1 MRITDKNLTSYVL
14 NEYNSNILYQT
25 QKTIDSIKPLLQNN
39 FGQDYDC
46 SLTSITN
53 IISWLKPNIN
63 VNDIYNKV
71 EQIAKNYLYNGK
83 TIGTLPFFIKPI
95 FNNSLKHFKINKNT
109 GFKCIKNVGFN
120 FNFIKE
126 QINNENP
133 MILSLLNDGRNFY
146 KNHSVTII
154 GYNIIKTSK
163 QTLNMILVYDNW
175 SKTISY
181 IDYNKLNII
190 SSINF

>member
-1 MRITDKNLTSYVL
+1 MI
-14 NEYNSNILYQT
+14 
-25 QKTIDSIKPLLQNN
+25 
-39 FGQDYDC
+39 
-46 SLTSITN
+46 
-53 IISWLKPNIN
+53 
-63 VNDIYNKV
+63 
-71 EQIAKNYLYNGK
+71 
-83 TIGTLPFFIKPI
+83 FIKPI
-95 FNNSLKHFKINKNT
+95 FNNSLKYFKINKNT
-109 GFKCIKNVGFN
+109 SFKCIKNIGFN

-126 QINNENP
+126 QINDGNP

-175 SKTISY
+175 SKAISY